1 MARSFFALRR
11 GAPIILSLAL
21 AFGLA
26 ACAEGD
32 TESSAAANGGDASAA
47 ASAGTGG
54 DGATGGEGAVS
65 GGTVEVTAD
74 DMAFNVDTITAP
86 AGESFTVTFT
96 NNEAVP
102 HNFSVYTEEGGEEIA
117 VGNVINE
124 GETDE
129 ITIEGL
135 EPGEYFFVCDV
146 HPTEMTGTLVVEG

>member
-1 MARSFFALRR
+1 MTPSSFALRR
-11 GAPIILSLAL
+11 GAPIVLSLAL

-26 ACAEGD
+26 ACAEGE
-32 TESSAAANGGDASAA
+32 TESSAAGNDASAA
-47 ASAGTGG
+47 ASAGADGNGAEGGG
-54 DGATGGEGAVS
+54 DAAVS
-65 GGTVEVTAD
+65 GGTVEVTAAD
-74 DMAFNVDTITAP
+74 LAFNVDTITAP

-102 HNFSVYTEEGGEEIA
+102 HNFSVYTEEGGDEIA
-117 VGNVINE
+117 VGNIINE

-146 HPTEMTGTLVVEG
+146 HPIEMTGTLVVEG

>member
-1 MARSFFALRR
+1 MTRSLFALRS
-11 GAPIILSLAL
+11 GAPLILSLVL

-26 ACAEGD
+26 ACAGGD
-32 TESSAAANGGDASAA
+32 TDGSPGGNGGDASAA
-47 ASAGTGG
+47 ASPGADGGGT
-54 DGATGGEGAVS
+54 ATVEN
-65 GGTVEVTAD
+65 GTVEVAAD
-74 DMAFNVDTITAP
+74 DLAFNVETITAP

-102 HNFSVYTEEGGEEIA
+102 HNFSVYTEEGGQEIA
-117 VGNVINE
+117 IGNVINE

>member
-1 MARSFFALRR
+1 MTRTFFALRR
-11 GAPIILSLAL
+11 GAPIVLSLAL

-32 TESSAAANGGDASAA
+32 TESSTAANGGGASAA
-47 ASAGTGG
+47 ASAGAGG
-54 DGATGGEGAVS
+54 NGGSIAEVS
-65 GGTVEVTAD
+65 GGTVEVTAA
-74 DMAFNVDTITAP
+74 DMAFSVETITAP

-135 EPGEYFFVCDV
+135 EAGEYFFVCDV

>member
-1 MARSFFALRR
+1 MTRSFFALRR
-11 GAPIILSLAL
+11 SAPIVLSLAL
-21 AFGLA
+21 ALGLA
-26 ACAEGD
+26 ACAEGE
-32 TESSAAANGGDASAA
+32 TESSTAANGGDASAA
-47 ASAGTGG
+47 ASAGTGA
-54 DGATGGEGAVS
+54 DGGSTAEVS
-65 GGTVEVTAD
+65 GGTVEVTAA
-74 DMAFNVDTITAP
+74 DMAFSVETITAP

-102 HNFSVYTEEGGEEIA
+102 HNFAVYTEEGGEEIA

-135 EPGEYFFVCDV
+135 EAGEYFFVCDV

>member
-1 MARSFFALRR
+1 MTRSFFALRR
-11 GAPIILSLAL
+11 GAPIVLSLAL

-54 DGATGGEGAVS
+54 DGGSTAEVS
-65 GGTVEVTAD
+65 GGTVEVSAA
-74 DMAFNVDTITAP
+74 DMAFSVETITAP

>member
-1 MARSFFALRR
+1 MTRTFFALRR
-11 GAPIILSLAL
+11 GAPIVLSLAL

-32 TESSAAANGGDASAA
+32 TESSTAANGGGASAA
-47 ASAGTGG
+47 ASAGAGG
-54 DGATGGEGAVS
+54 NGGSTAEVS
-65 GGTVEVTAD
+65 GGTVEVTAA
-74 DMAFNVDTITAP
+74 DMAFSVETITAP

-135 EPGEYFFVCDV
+135 EAGEYFFVCDV

>member
-1 MARSFFALRR
+1 MTRSVFALRR

-26 ACAEGD
+26 ACAEGE
-32 TESSAAANGGDASAA
+32 TESSAAGNGGDASAA
-47 ASAGTGG
+47 ASAGADGG
-54 DGATGGEGAVS
+54 SGAEVS

-74 DMAFNVDTITAP
+74 DLAFSVDTITAP

-129 ITIEGL
+129 ITIDGL
-135 EPGEYFFVCDV
+135 EAGEYFFVCDV

>member
-1 MARSFFALRR
+1 MTRSILAPRR
-11 GAPIILSLAL
+11 GAPIVLSLAL

-32 TESSAAANGGDASAA
+32 SEGSAGANGGDSSAA
-47 ASAGTGG
+47 ASAGASAGTDGG
-54 DGATGGEGAVS
+54 GTAAVE

-74 DMAFNVDTITAP
+74 DLAFNVETITAP
-86 AGESFTVTFT
+86 AGESFTVMFT

-117 VGNVINE
+117 VGNVIGE

-129 ITIEGL
+129 ITIDAL

-146 HPTEMTGTLVVEG
+146 HAQEMTGTLVVEG

>member
-1 MARSFFALRR
+1 MTRSFFALRR
-11 GAPIILSLAL
+11 SAPIVLSLAL
-21 AFGLA
+21 ALGLA
-26 ACAEGD
+26 ACAEGE
-32 TESSAAANGGDASAA
+32 TESSTAANGGDASAA
-47 ASAGTGG
+47 ASAGTGA
-54 DGATGGEGAVS
+54 DGGSTAEVS
-65 GGTVEVTAD
+65 GGTVEVSAA
-74 DMAFNVDTITAP
+74 DMAFSVETITAP

>member
-1 MARSFFALRR
+1 MTRSFFALRR
-11 GAPIILSLAL
+11 GAPIVLSLAL

-26 ACAEGD
+26 ACAEGETD
-32 TESSAAANGGDASAA
+32 SSAAGNGGG
-47 ASAGTGG
+47 ASAGASAGADGG
-54 DGATGGEGAVS
+54 NGGNGGEVS

-74 DMAFNVDTITAP
+74 DLAFNVDTITAP

-102 HNFSVYTEEGGEEIA
+102 HNFSVYTEEGGDEIA

-129 ITIEGL
+129 ITIEAL